1 MPTEYDRELDA
12 CLRIQQAPG
21 LGARSVRKLI
31 DAFGSLHAAL
41 WAPTVDLEAAG
52 LSRRAIDAIS
62 KSRRMN
68 VDAAYT
74 WASHP
79 RHHLIPFGSAAYP
92 PRLAE
97 ISDPPALLYAA
108 GDPELLHHPQLAI
121 VGSRR
126 STPAG
131 EENAYRFSQ
140 HLAAAGIG
148 ITSGLALGIDGA
160 AHRGA
165 LTAGGITLAV
175 AATGLDRV
183 YPSAHRELAERIV
196 EEGLMIS
203 ETPLGAPISRGA
215 FPRRNRLIS
224 GLSLGVLVVEATTQS
239 GSLVT
244 ARLAAEQGREVF
256 AIPGSIHNP
265 MARGCHRLIREGA
278 KLVETADDILS
289 EIAAG
294 GLLTPSAETAPP
306 HANPPSQEGTKDP
319 EHLRLLDVMGYD
331 PTPIDLL
338 VERSG
343 LTPEAIS
350 SMLLILELEGAVAKL
365 DGGRYQRLS

>member
-12 CLRIQQAPG
+12 CLRIHQVPG
-21 LGARSVRKLI
+21 LGARSVCKLI

-41 WAPTVDLEAAG
+41 RAPTAGLEAAG
-52 LSRRAIDAIS
+52 LSRRAIDAIQ
-62 KSRRMN
+62 KSRRMD
-68 VDAAYT
+68 VDAAYM

-79 RHHLIPFGSAAYP
+79 RHHLIPFGIAAYP

-126 STPAG
+126 ATPTG
-131 EENAYRFSQ
+131 EENAYRFAQ

-165 LTAGGITLAV
+165 LAAGGITLAV

-203 ETPLGAPISRGA
+203 ETPLGSPISRGA

-244 ARLAAEQGREVF
+244 ARLATEQGREVF

-289 EIAAG
+289 EIAAC
-294 GLLTPSAETAPP
+294 GLLTPSAETTPA
-306 HANPPSQEGTKDP
+306 HSHEGTKDP

-331 PTPIDLL
+331 PAPIDLL

-365 DGGRYQRLS
+365 DGGRYQRLP